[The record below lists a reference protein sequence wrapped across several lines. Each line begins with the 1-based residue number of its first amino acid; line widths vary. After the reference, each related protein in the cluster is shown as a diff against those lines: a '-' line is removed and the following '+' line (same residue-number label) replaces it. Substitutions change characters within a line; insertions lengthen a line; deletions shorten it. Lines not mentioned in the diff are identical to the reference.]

1 MKVKNLS
8 IYRHEIVQVS
18 QTEEMNEQL
27 KQKCEVLATELGTL
41 LDSERE
47 AKQQFVFYHNMQS
60 SCSCAGAMSTIS
72 GHDYG
77 EYQHCHVHSRS
88 V

>member
-41 LDSERE
+41 LDNERE
-47 AKQQFVFYHNMQS
+47 TEQQFVYKLNNS
-60 SCSCAGAMSTIS
+60 LL
-72 GHDYG
+72 
-77 EYQHCHVHSRS
+77 
-88 V
+88 